1 MLSIKHSSDGKI
13 IVLIAYVDDIILI
26 GHNFEEMEKI
36 KRLMAIEFE
45 IKDLRTLRYILGM
58 EVVRNQNDISI
69 SHQICQKRQACSTT
83 NQQRILLNKE
93 AKKKKKND

>member
-1 MLSIKHSSDGKI
+1 MIKSHEYSEGQNDHMLSIKHSSDGKI

-69 SHQICQKRQACSTT
+69 SH
-83 NQQRILLNKE
+83 
-93 AKKKKKND
+93 